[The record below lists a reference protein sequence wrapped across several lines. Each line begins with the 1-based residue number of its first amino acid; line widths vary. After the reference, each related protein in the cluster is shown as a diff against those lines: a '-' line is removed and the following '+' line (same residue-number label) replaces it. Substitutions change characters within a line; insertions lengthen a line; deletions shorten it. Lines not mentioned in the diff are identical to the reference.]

1 MEHTTKVRFT
11 LLAAV
16 LLCGSSLVLAQKP
29 QIKEQ
34 PIQHTSPASGEQMYD
49 AYCAVCH
56 GKTGE
61 GNGPA
66 ASALKAPPA
75 DLTTLAKRNHGK
87 FPMNRVISILRFG
100 VQEPS
105 AHGTGQMP
113 IWGPLLSGLQSTSM
127 REAHSP
133 EVSLR
138 ISNLARY
145 IESLQKK

>member
-1 MEHTTKVRFT
+1 MKHANKARFT
-11 LLAAV
+11 LLAAMLFCATSV
-16 LLCGSSLVLAQKP
+16 VFAQKT

-34 PIQHTSPASGEQMYD
+34 PIRHTSPESGERMYE
-49 AYCAVCH
+49 AYCASCH
-56 GKTGE
+56 GKTGD

-66 ASALKAPPA
+66 ASALKTPPA

-87 FPMNRVISILRFG
+87 FPMDRVVSILRFG
-100 VQEPS
+100 AEEPT
-105 AHGTGQMP
+105 AHGSSQMP
-113 IWGPLLSGLQSTSM
+113 IWGPLFSDLRSTSM
-127 REAHSP
+127 RGAHSP

>member
-1 MEHTTKVRFT
+1 MKRTIKVRFT
-11 LLAAV
+11 LLAAI
-16 LLCGSSLVLAQKP
+16 LLCASSFVFAQKT

-34 PIQHTSPASGEQMYD
+34 PIRHTSPASGEQMYD

-66 ASALKAPPA
+66 ASALKTPPS

-87 FPMNRVISILRFG
+87 FPMDRVVSILRFG
-100 VQEPS
+100 VEEPS
-105 AHGTGQMP
+105 AHGTSQMP
-113 IWGPLLSGLQSTSM
+113 IWGPLFSDLQSTSM
-127 REAHSP
+127 RGAHSP
-133 EVSLR
+133 EASLR

-145 IESLQKK
+145 MESLQKK